1 MYVIVACT
9 FLVLMRIDSSMARNA
24 SSNNTSLLP
33 LLDDSSYNITH
44 QLEKK
49 ADFLYTAV
57 QEYIRDAEEDNK
69 PELIILWKKMK
80 EDEQNHLKML
90 KKELVGQVR
99 QSRLDR
105 LENSMRTMRMPRVD
119 SLGGDTIS
127 NV

>member
-1 MYVIVACT
+1 MSLWHVP
-9 FLVLMRIDSSMARNA
+9 FLVLMRIDSSMAGNA
-24 SSNNTSLLP
+24 SSNNTSLP
-33 LLDDSSYNITH
+33 TLLDDSSYNIIH

-90 KKELVGQVR
+90 KEELVGQVR

-105 LENSMRTMRMPRVD
+105 LENSVPTMRMPRVD

>member
-1 MYVIVACT
+1 
-9 FLVLMRIDSSMARNA
+9 MRIDSSMARNA
-24 SSNNTSLLP
+24 SSNNTSLP
-33 LLDDSSYNITH
+33 TLLDDSSYNITH

-49 ADFLYTAV
+49 ADFLYTAD

-119 SLGGDTIS
+119 SLCGDTIS

>member
-1 MYVIVACT
+1 MSLWHVP
-9 FLVLMRIDSSMARNA
+9 FLVLMRIDSRMASNA
-24 SSNNTSLLP
+24 SSNNTSLP
-33 LLDDSSYNITH
+33 NLLDDSSYNIIH

-49 ADFLYTAV
+49 AYFLYTAV

-80 EDEQNHLKML
+80 EDKQNHLKML
-90 KKELVGQVR
+90 KEELVGQVR

-105 LENSMRTMRMPRVD
+105 LENSVPTMRIPKVD

>member
-1 MYVIVACT
+1 
-9 FLVLMRIDSSMARNA
+9 MRIDSSMARNA
-24 SSNNTSLLP
+24 LSNNTSLPP

-90 KKELVGQVR
+90 KEELVGQVR

-105 LENSMRTMRMPRVD
+105 LENSMPTMRMPRVD